1 MTSRPPGRRVR
12 RPEPDM
18 AEAPKGRREDMPKR
32 KNKFS
37 KAEFVR
43 RFTGEAMKYLESLP
57 PDERDARIEALG
69 RSVVRSSASWQR
81 RSVVHSKEPFLEK

>member
-1 MTSRPPGRRVR
+1 
-12 RPEPDM
+12 M

-57 PDERDARIEALG
+57 PGERDARIEAFG
-69 RSVVRSSASWQR
+69 KSVLSSCAPEIEAKCSTTSETQAIPLVARVRESR
-81 RSVVHSKEPFLEK
+81 